1 MKKPSATPEIEI
13 FEDERGAVRL
23 VRSLCYYFV
32 EEIPKKEIRDDC
44 IKNNKPFPRTTNIIE
59 KDMRFNN
66 YSDALNFCKN
76 L

>member
-1 MKKPSATPEIEI
+1 MKKPTTTPEVEI
-13 FEDERGAVRL
+13 FEDEIGAVRL
-23 VRSLCYYFV
+23 VRVLCYYFV

-44 IKNNKPFPRTTNIIE
+44 IKNNIRFPETKNILE

-66 YSDALNFCKN
+66 YDEALAFIDK

>member
-1 MKKPSATPEIEI
+1 MKKPSMTPEVEI

-23 VRSLCYYFV
+23 VRVLCYYFV

-44 IKNNKPFPRTTNIIE
+44 IENNKPFPITTNLL
-59 KDMRFNN
+59 KNDFRFNN
-66 YSDALNFCKN
+66 YNEALRFCEN

>member
-1 MKKPSATPEIEI
+1 MKKLTNTI

-23 VRSLCYYFV
+23 VQVLCYYFV

-44 IKNNKPFPRTTNIIE
+44 IKNNKPFPITKNILE

-66 YSDALNFCKN
+66 FDEALAFIDK